1 MDAPTTATTWLMPRC
16 SVSNLCCEVTMSR
29 IRNLGNCMRGCAV
42 LLLGDVVKPLEIASV
57 AMMKYLSLSSALPG
71 PIMKSRRW

>member
-1 MDAPTTATTWLMPRC
+1 
-16 SVSNLCCEVTMSR
+16 
-29 IRNLGNCMRGCAV
+29 MRGCAV

-71 PIMKSRRW
+71 PILKSRRW